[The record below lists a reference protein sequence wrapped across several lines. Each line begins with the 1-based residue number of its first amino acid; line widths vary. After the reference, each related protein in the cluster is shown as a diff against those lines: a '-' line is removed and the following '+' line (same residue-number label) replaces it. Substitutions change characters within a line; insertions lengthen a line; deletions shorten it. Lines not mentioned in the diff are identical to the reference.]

1 MRGSSWVSF
10 SALTPVVGKDR
21 VLEAED
27 VGDEKRPEVPLEG
40 HEGQC
45 CGAPK
50 NERTLTE
57 PDKKV
62 SL

>member
-27 VGDEKRPEVPLEG
+27 VGDEKR
-40 HEGQC
+40 Q
-45 CGAPK
+45 
-50 NERTLTE
+50 
-57 PDKKV
+57 
-62 SL
+62 